1 MEDMNIILVK
11 LSLAALIF
19 LVGAGAG
26 YKFVHERFD
35 KARVEHQAL
44 IKTLESRMEEAV
56 IENKRLEKT
65 YEDAFNVANEKYK
78 DAIDRNNNDV
88 DRMRK
93 QRDSA
98 RKDAMSRIAESS
110 EDSNRLCFS
119 RDKFESAIRQF
130 DDELSEIA
138 RKCDDIGEK
147 LKTTKNWWDSIE
159 NSRLQ

>member
-26 YKFVHERFD
+26 YKYVNDRFD
-35 KARVEHQAL
+35 KVRVEHQAL
-44 IKTLESRMEEAV
+44 IKTLKSKMEEVV

-65 YEDAFNVANEKYK
+65 YEDAFKVANEKYR
-78 DAIDRNNNDV
+78 DAIDRNNNDI

-98 RKDAMSRIAESS
+98 RRDAMSRIAESS
-110 EDSNRLCFS
+110 EDSNRICFS

-138 RKCDDIGEK
+138 RECDDAGAR
-147 LKTTKNWWDSIE
+147 LNTAKNWWDSIE